1 MCGACGSAGGTRDGY
16 ARGVEDSPAARKR
29 AQLALVAWAARLFTP
44 EHVRVHEAPG
54 TVRVFVVGPTGQGV
68 LAQGVDGVL
77 DAVDRVGPGTTD
89 WTVVAERL
97 RASRPD
103 DDADWTYRSL
113 AQAVARRREPAQ

>member
-1 MCGACGSAGGTRDGY
+1 MCGACGSAGGTPDAY

-29 AQLALVAWAARLFTP
+29 AQLALVTWGARLFAP
-44 EHVRVHEAPG
+44 EHVGVHEAPG
-54 TVRVFVVGPTGQGV
+54 TIRVLVVGPTGQGV

-103 DDADWTYRSL
+103 DGADWTYRTL

>member
-29 AQLALVAWAARLFTP
+29 AQLALVAWGARLFAP
-44 EHVRVHEAPG
+44 EHVRVL
-54 TVRVFVVGPTGQGV
+54 VVGPTGQGV

-113 AQAVARRREPAQ
+113 AQAVARRREPAL